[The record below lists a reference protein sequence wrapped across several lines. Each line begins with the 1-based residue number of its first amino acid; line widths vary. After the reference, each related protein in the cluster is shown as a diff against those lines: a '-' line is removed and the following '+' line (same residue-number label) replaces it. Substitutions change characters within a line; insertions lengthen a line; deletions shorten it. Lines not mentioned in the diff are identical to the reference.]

1 MGLSPAVR
9 IFLCAALAL
18 GVSAAQ
24 QKTASSTTR
33 PGVNDNTTGEAL
45 EGARPTSVLKIVKTK
60 GSVKSVDLQKRT
72 VTIAPPKGEPLVLA
86 FSQPA
91 GREQVKTGKKAAKR
105 LGKKRLRLEELESG
119 AKVRAQ
125 YYPVLGQL
133 MELVVE

>member
-1 MGLSPAVR
+1 MR
-9 IFLCAALAL
+9 IFLFAVVAL
-18 GVSAAQ
+18 GVAAAQ

-33 PGVNDNTTGEAL
+33 PGVSDNTAGAAL
-45 EGARPTSVLKIVKTK
+45 EGARPASVLKIVKVK
-60 GSVKSVDLQKRT
+60 GVVKSIDLQQRT
-72 VTIAPPKGEPLVLA
+72 VTLAPAKGEPLVLA

-133 MELVVE
+133 MELIVE

>member
-1 MGLSPAVR
+1 MAVR
-9 IFLCAALAL
+9 ILLFAALAL
-18 GVSAAQ
+18 GVAAAQ
-24 QKTASSTTR
+24 QKTASSNTR
-33 PGVNDNTTGEAL
+33 PGVSDNAAGAAL
-45 EGARPTSVLKIVKTK
+45 EGARPTSVLKIVKAK
-60 GSVKSVDLQKRT
+60 GVVKSIDLQQRT
-72 VTIAPPKGEPLVLA
+72 VTIAPAKGEPLVLA

-125 YYPVLGQL
+125 YYPVLAQL